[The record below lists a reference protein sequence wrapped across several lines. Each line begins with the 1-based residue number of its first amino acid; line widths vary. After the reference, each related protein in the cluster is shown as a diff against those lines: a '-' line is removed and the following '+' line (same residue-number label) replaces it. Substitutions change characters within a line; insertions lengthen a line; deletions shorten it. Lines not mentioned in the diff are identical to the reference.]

1 MKKRKE
7 TKSEIVE
14 KILTKYEVSLDELN
28 YDALKQFKEKVK
40 ALSDTRQ
47 KGKVKYKIWD
57 IVVVSFLAILGN
69 CNDWE
74 EIREFAIAKK
84 DWLKKIFNVNWRNSL
99 CHNL

>member
-47 KGKVKYKIWD
+47 KEK
-57 IVVVSFLAILGN
+57 
-69 CNDWE
+69 
-74 EIREFAIAKK
+74 
-84 DWLKKIFNVNWRNSL
+84 
-99 CHNL
+99 